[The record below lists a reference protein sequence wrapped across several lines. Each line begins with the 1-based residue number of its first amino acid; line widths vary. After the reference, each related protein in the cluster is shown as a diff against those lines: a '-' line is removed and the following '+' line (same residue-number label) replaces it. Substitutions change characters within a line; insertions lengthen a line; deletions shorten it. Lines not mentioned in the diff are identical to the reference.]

1 MTHINKITLLEVYR
15 IPIGMLATLPSKQLL
30 LLREQA
36 EENLQRA
43 KLLKLWLDSSI
54 SLKQRNA
61 SLVGY
66 EEVGHA

>member
-1 MTHINKITLLEVYR
+1 MNHSNKITLLEVTR
-15 IPIGMLATLPSKQLL
+15 IPIGKLAVLPSDQLL

-43 KLLKLWLDSSI
+43 KLLKAWLDSSI
-54 SLKQRNA
+54 SLKQRNV
-61 SLVGY
+61 SLERY